1 MGISRGG
8 AGASSRMG
16 DSPSKSPNR
25 SSSLRNAFG
34 VDEGEKPVHDG
45 YAHVMLCDR
54 DEDEDVLRDE

>member
-1 MGISRGG
+1 
-8 AGASSRMG
+8 MG
-16 DSPSKSPNR
+16 DSPSKSPNK

-54 DEDEDVLRDE
+54 DEVEDVLRDE